1 MRAALLVAL
10 LASLAALAAGNASVT
25 AFSTAAPGAALP
37 AAWERVALT
46 RGKPAAMTLVEDEGR
61 TVARIRA
68 EAAAG
73 SLAHA
78 LEPAVAR
85 EARLRWRWKVD
96 RVVAG
101 ADLAKREGDDF
112 AARVYVTFELP
123 DEALTLWERTR
134 LALVRLV
141 YGDRVPAAAICYV
154 WDNKHP
160 VGTSAWNAYTGQV
173 RMVVVESGAER
184 ANTWRDAQRDVI
196 ADFRAAF
203 GSRYPGALPRVN
215 GVAVSSDTDQT
226 GESVTAWFGDLVLE
240 RRP

>member
-1 MRAALLVAL
+1 MRATLGAALLAAVA
-10 LASLAALAAGNASVT
+10 AVAAAMASVT
-25 AFSTAAPGAALP
+25 PFSTAAPGAAMP
-37 AAWERVALT
+37 GAWERVALT
-46 RGKPAAMTLVEDEGR
+46 RGKAAEMTLVEEGGR

-78 LEPAVAR
+78 LEPAIAR
-85 EARLRWRWKVD
+85 EARLRWQWKVD
-96 RVVAG
+96 RVVSG
-101 ADLAKREGDDF
+101 ADLSKREGDDF
-112 AARVYVTFELP
+112 AARVYVTFEIP
-123 DEALTLWERTR
+123 DDALTVWERAR

-141 YGDRVPAAAICYV
+141 YGHRVPAAAICYV

-173 RMVVVESGAER
+173 RMVVVESGPER
-184 ANTWRDAQRDVI
+184 VNTWREAQRDVI

-203 GSRYPGALPRVN
+203 GSRYPGALPRVS

-226 GESVTAWFGDLVLE
+226 GDSVTAWFGDLVLE